1 MRINAFSDVCLR
13 ALMLLSATHV
23 ASTQWFF
30 ELAKQVPGLAW
41 AQSVL
46 LRYAATL
53 LLIACVALVLYFV
66 PNTRVRFRD
75 VWPGAILTGLL
86 WEGALAGF
94 SWYARDL
101 ASWNLVHG
109 SIAAVVVFLFWIY
122 ICAIVLLYGVE
133 TTAAYV
139 RLQGTSADA

>member
-1 MRINAFSDVCLR
+1 MPVRLKKLIG
-13 ALMLLSATHV
+13 T
-23 ASTQWFF
+23 
-30 ELAKQVPGLAW
+30 
-41 AQSVL
+41 VL
-46 LRYAATL
+46 LVLLVAVYAIVAT
-53 LLIACVALVLYFV
+53 IVAVAQLAESGPLVHLAYF
-66 PNTRVRFRD
+66 F
-75 VWPGAILTGLL
+75 LTGLL